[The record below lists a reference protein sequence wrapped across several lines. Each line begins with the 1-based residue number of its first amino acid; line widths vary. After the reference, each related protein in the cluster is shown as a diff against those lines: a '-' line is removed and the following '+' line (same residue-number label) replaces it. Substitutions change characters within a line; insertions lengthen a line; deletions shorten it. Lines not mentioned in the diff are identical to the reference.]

1 MSLMNPKPVVHD
13 QIRMEFKGQRE
24 TRKGR
29 SKSTAMPALCF
40 LPTLRIPRR
49 RWTKD
54 GFKRYQIGRSDTTT
68 EARCAHDLVQR
79 GTLLPAHGEASVS
92 NSVSSQPKIADG
104 DKPITRIQ

>member
-1 MSLMNPKPVVHD
+1 MSLMNPKPAVHD
-13 QIRMEFKGQRE
+13 QMRMEFKGQRE

-40 LPTLRIPRR
+40 LPTLRISRR

-68 EARCAHDLVQR
+68 EARCALDLVQR
-79 GTLLPAHGEASVS
+79 GTLLPAHDEAGVC
-92 NSVSSQPKIADG
+92 NSVSRQPEIANG
-104 DKPITRIQ
+104 DQPVTRIQ